1 MGCCRNKFLIT
12 EEDRRHIL
20 SLYNL
25 ITEEDTENVKTFE
38 LGNQFDPGKWNSL
51 TTGSTVDLKSKMAEL
66 GTWLEEKKGTGQ
78 FVVIQIVA
86 SESQVPNYDREQ
98 SGDIKVDPGYLSRLR
113 AKTMKRI
120 LTTYFQDL
128 VNKKLISEIPVFEEP
143 KLEINGPAWKR
154 DDPKNYNEY
163 QFVKVI
169 MKVMSPAGCLS
180 EVSIQV
186 AYYKTPDAK
195 FPCRGGHTCNKA
207 SFDIMM
213 NDVKVGEANLN
224 NANDGGDRVSPL
236 ITIPIDKAQEIVK
249 NYSSSNRTITIATR
263 CKIGS
268 AADCHSGAPEVLI
281 KKGGEI
287 LYNACSPALSEKG
300 DLRDIPLLKID
311 PCGNVLVKGAG
322 TGSNS
327 ESPQGSGSATTAA
340 TPSSYT
346 LVLPS
351 DMMGGIKGKVKEWV
365 DTKCLIPEKTNWA
378 SLAITDDDGKT
389 VLAYNTTFTVG
400 TYGLPYT
407 TIVENP
413 QRQTGKNKVIDVDP
427 GTKLSS
433 IINSRVTTGTVK
445 GKTVDLSQYNKNP
458 LPGFKQEGLVGQEC
472 TNSKK
477 YESEARSYRNPGEP
491 AVEGALLVAGC
502 ESVKKEQAKIE
513 AEDKKKGII
522 KIKLDDGD
530 TLQSFEDF
538 YVKNKLVEKQPNGDY
553 KVIATYNPKTG
564 YSIAYGGETFQPS
577 NFIRFV

>member
-38 LGNQFDPGKWNSL
+38 FGNQFDPGRWNSL
-51 TTGSTVDLKSKMAEL
+51 STGATIDLESKMVEL
-66 GTWLEEKKGTGQ
+66 GEWLAEKKGTGQ
-78 FVVIQIVA
+78 FVVVQIVA

-98 SGDIKVDPGYLSRLR
+98 YGDVKVDPGYLSRLR
-113 AKTMKRI
+113 AKTLKRLI
-120 LTTYFQDL
+120 TTYFQNM
-128 VNKKLISEIPVFEEP
+128 VNSKLISEIPVFEEP
-143 KLEINGPAWKR
+143 KLEINGPKWKG
-154 DDPKNYNEY
+154 DDPKNYNKY

-169 MKVMSPAGCLS
+169 MKVLSPAGCLS

-186 AYYKTPDAK
+186 AYYKTPNAS
-195 FPCRGGHTCNKA
+195 FPCRGGHTCDKA
-207 SFDIMM
+207 NFDILM

-224 NANDGGDRVSPL
+224 NAKDGGDRVSPL

-249 NYSSSNRTITIATR
+249 NYSSSNRSITIATR

-268 AADCHSGAPEVLI
+268 ASDCHSGAPEVLI

-327 ESPQGSGSATTAA
+327 ESPQGSGSPTTAD

-346 LVLPS
+346 LVLPP
-351 DMMGGIKGKVKEWV
+351 DTFGALKYRVKDWV
-365 DTKCLIPEKTNWA
+365 DTKCLIPEKTNWE
-378 SLAITDDDGKT
+378 SFAITDDNGKT

-400 TYGLPYT
+400 DYGLPYIT
-407 TIVENP
+407 TKP
-413 QRQTGKNKVIDVDP
+413 QRGQMVTDKLKVIDVDP
-427 GTKLSS
+427 KTKLSS
-433 IINSRVTTGTVK
+433 IISSIATGTVK
-445 GKTVDLSQYNKNP
+445 GKTVDLSTYNKNP

-472 TNSKK
+472 TTSKK
-477 YESEARSYRNPGEP
+477 YESRASSYRNPGEP
-491 AVEGALLVAGC
+491 DIEGALLVAGC

-513 AEDKKKGII
+513 AEDKKAGII

-553 KVIATYNPKTG
+553 KVIAPYNPKTG
-564 YSIAYGGETFQPS
+564 YCIAYAGNTFQPFS
-577 NFIRFV
+577 FIRFV

>member
-12 EEDRRHIL
+12 EEDRKHIL
-20 SLYNL
+20 SLYDL

-38 LGNQFDPGKWNSL
+38 LGNQFDPGRWNSL
-51 TTGSTVDLKSKMAEL
+51 TSGATVDLEAKMAEL
-66 GTWLEEKKGTGQ
+66 GTWLNSKKGTGQ
-78 FVVIQIVA
+78 FVVVQIVA

-98 SGDIKVDPGYLSRLR
+98 AGDIKVDPGYLSRLR
-113 AKTMKRI
+113 AKTMKRV

-143 KLEINGPAWKR
+143 KLEINGPAWKG
-154 DDPKNYNEY
+154 DDPNNYNKY

-186 AYYKTPDAK
+186 AYYKTPNPS
-195 FPCRGGHTCNKA
+195 FPCRGGHSCDA
-207 SFDIMM
+207 ADFDIMM

-224 NANDGGDRVSPL
+224 NANDSGDRVSPL
-236 ITIPIDKAQEIVK
+236 ITIPLDKAQEIVK
-249 NYSSSNRTITIATR
+249 NYSPSNNTITIATR

-268 AADCHSGAPEVLI
+268 ASDCHSGAPEVLI

-311 PCGNVLVKGAG
+311 PCGNVLVKGGG
-322 TGSNS
+322 TGANS
-327 ESPQGSGSATTAA
+327 ESAQGAGSATTAA
-340 TPSSYT
+340 TQTSYS

-351 DMMGGIKGKVKEWV
+351 DMMGGIKGNVKQWV
-365 DTKCLIPEKTNWA
+365 DNKCLIPEKTNWA
-378 SLAITDDDGKT
+378 SFAITDDDGKT

-400 TYGLPYT
+400 NNGLPYT

-413 QRQTGKNKVIDVDP
+413 QKQTGKNKVVDVDP
-427 GTKLSS
+427 GTKLSI
-433 IINSRVTTGTVK
+433 IINGRVTTGTVK
-445 GKTVDLSQYNKNP
+445 GKTVDLSQYNKTP

-477 YESEARSYRNPGEP
+477 YEANSRNNRNPGEP
-491 AVEGALLVAGC
+491 AIEGALLIAGC
-502 ESVKKEQAKIE
+502 ESVKREQAKID
-513 AEDKKKGII
+513 AEDKKKGIF
-522 KIKLDDGD
+522 KIKLDEGD
-530 TLQSFEDF
+530 TLTSFENF
-538 YVKNKLVEKQPNGDY
+538 YVTKKLVEKQSNGDY
-553 KVIATYNPKTG
+553 KVIAPYNPKTG
-564 YSIAYGGETFQPS
+564 YSIAYAGQTF
-577 NFIRFV
+577 NLGNTIRFV

>member
-12 EEDRRHIL
+12 EEERKHIL

-38 LGNQFDPGKWNSL
+38 LGNQFDPGRWNSL
-51 TTGSTVDLKSKMAEL
+51 TTGATVDLEAKMAEL
-66 GTWLEEKKGTGQ
+66 GTWLEGKKGTGQ
-78 FVVIQIVA
+78 FVVVQIVA

-120 LTTYFQDL
+120 LTTYFQGL
-128 VNKKLISEIPVFEEP
+128 VNRKIISEIPVFEEP
-143 KLEINGPAWKR
+143 KLEINGPPWKG
-154 DDPKNYNEY
+154 DDSKNYNKY
-163 QFVKVI
+163 QFVKVL

-186 AYYKTPDAK
+186 AYYKTANPS
-195 FPCRGGHTCNKA
+195 FPCRGGHSCDAAN
-207 SFDIMM
+207 FDIMM

-224 NANDGGDRVSPL
+224 NEIDSGDRVSPL
-236 ITIPIDKAQEIVK
+236 ITIPLEKAQEIVK
-249 NYSSSNRTITIATR
+249 NYSPSNNTITIATR

-268 AADCHSGAPEVLI
+268 ASDCHSGAPEVLI

-327 ESPQGSGSATTAA
+327 ESPQGAGSATTAA
-340 TPSSYT
+340 TQTSYS

-351 DMMGGIKGKVKEWV
+351 DMMGGFKGNVKDWV
-365 DTKCLIPEKTNWA
+365 YYNCLIPEKTNWE
-378 SLAITDDDGKT
+378 SFAITDDDGKT

-400 TYGLPYT
+400 NNGLPYT

-413 QRQTGKNKVIDVDP
+413 QKQTGKSKVVDVDP
-427 GTKLSS
+427 GTKLS
-433 IINSRVTTGTVK
+433 IIITGKKTTGTVK
-445 GKTVDLSQYNKNP
+445 GKTVDLSQYNKTP
-458 LPGFKQEGLVGQEC
+458 LPGFKQEGLIDNEC
-472 TNSKK
+472 TNTKK
-477 YESEARSYRNPGEP
+477 YEAESRTNRNFGEP
-491 AVEGALLVAGC
+491 KLEGALLVKGC
-502 ESVKKEQAKIE
+502 YSEKKRLDQID
-513 AEDKKKGII
+513 AEDKKKGIF
-522 KIKLDDGD
+522 KIKLDEGD
-530 TLQSFEDF
+530 TLTSFEDF
-538 YVKNKLVEKQPNGDY
+538 YVTKKLVEKQSNGDY
-553 KVIATYNPKTG
+553 KVTAPINPKTG
-564 YSIAYGGETFQPS
+564 YSIAYAGQTF
-577 NFIRFV
+577 NWGNTIRFV